1 MTLSTFFYG
10 SRVRLAPLTQ
20 ADVPTL
26 ARWQQDSEYLRLL
39 AAEPAFP
46 KNEQQVSEWVRDGQ
60 RGRDNF
66 LLGIRT
72 QTDDELIGFIELGEV
87 SWTHRN
93 SWVAIGIGER
103 GYWGRGYGQEAM
115 SLLLDFAF
123 NELNLHRVQLTVYSY
138 NERAI
143 RLYEKLGFQREGSHR
158 EFLLRD
164 GRYHDML
171 LYGVL
176 SHEWL
181 GQKNV

>member
-1 MTLSTFFYG
+1 MVLSTFFYG
-10 SRVRLAPLTQ
+10 SRVRLTPLIQ
-20 ADVPTL
+20 NDVPTL
-26 ARWQQDSEYLRLL
+26 ARWQGDSEYLRLL

-46 KNEQQVSEWVRDGQ
+46 KNEQQVGEWVREGQ

-72 QTDDELIGFIELGEV
+72 IQDDELIGFIELGEV
-87 SWTHRN
+87 LWTHRN

-103 GYWGRGYGQEAM
+103 GYWGQGYGHEAM
-115 SLLLDFAF
+115 GLALDFAF

-143 RLYEKLGFQREGSHR
+143 RMYEKLGFQREGVYR

-164 GRYHDML
+164 GQRYDML
-171 LYGVL
+171 LYGLL
-176 SHEWL
+176 SHEWMERK
-181 GQKNV
+181 G